1 MWRKDQK
8 AISTHVNIFWYLVK
22 YLTGNIPEAGIL
34 DKITQPI
41 QKQEFTTLLIEEP
54 WQFICYPW

>member
-1 MWRKDQK
+1 MWRKEQK

-41 QKQEFTTLLIEEP
+41 QKQEFTTLLI
-54 WQFICYPW
+54 